1 MTVTEEARHLATTL
15 YNFHRIPGDPRPAG
29 AIVALGSNDIRV
41 AAVAADLYLRSF
53 APVIVFSGGIAHQ
66 TDLLSTG
73 WREPEAEVFA
83 AAAEGLGVP
92 RRAMILEPRST
103 NTAENFRFTRQLIDV
118 SSIVVAVKPFMR
130 RRARAT
136 LVIEWPE
143 VEATYASPDLSFDQ
157 FCADGLGVE
166 DTINIL
172 VGDTQRLD
180 LYAQRGWIA
189 PEPLTPEASDAYER
203 LIALGF
209 TRHLIEDQL
218 GRR

>member
-1 MTVTEEARHLATTL
+1 MTVTDEARVLAATL
-15 YNFHRIPGDPRPAG
+15 YNFHRIPGDPRPAA

-53 APVIVFSGGIAHQ
+53 APRIVFSGGVAHQ

-73 WREPEAEVFA
+73 WTEPEAEIFA
-83 AAAEGLGVP
+83 ATAERLGVP
-92 RRAMILEPRST
+92 RSAMILEPRST

-118 SSIVVAVKPFMR
+118 PSIVVAVKPFMR

-136 LVIEWPE
+136 LAIEWPK
-143 VEATYASPDLSFDQ
+143 VDATFASPDLTFDQ
-157 FCADGLGVE
+157 FCADGLRME
-166 DTINIL
+166 DTIDIL

-180 LYAQRGWIA
+180 VYAQRGWIA
-189 PEPLTPEASDAYER
+189 SEPLTPEARDAYER

-209 TRHLIEDQL
+209 TRHLV
-218 GRR
+218 RV